1 MEYDFKKIETE
12 WQAYWAIH
20 KTFAAKDGGDKP
32 KYYVLDM
39 FPYPSGA
46 GLHVGHPLGYIASDI
61 IARFKR
67 HKGFNVLHPMGY
79 DSFGLPAEQYAI
91 QTGQHPKITTEQ
103 NIAVYR
109 KQLDKIGFSFDW
121 DREVRTSNPEYYK
134 WTQWIFIQ
142 IFNSWYNNNSN
153 KAENISTLITEF
165 ETDGNTKV
173 NAVCD
178 ENVKSFTA
186 AEWKA
191 FSEKEQSDI
200 LMAYRMAYLGE
211 AYVNWCPQLGT
222 VLANDEIKDGVS
234 ERGGYPV
241 ERKLMKQWS
250 MRITAYAQRLLDGLD
265 TLDWTESLKDAQ
277 RNWIGKSVGTSLR
290 FKVLTPNPS
299 PKERGAEPPSYL
311 TGKKEIAVDLLQ
323 KAKANRK
330 NYTETED
337 IIWQAL
343 RNKKLDVKFRRQHPI
358 DKFIADFVCLDQ
370 HLIVE
375 IDGEYHNSN
384 EQQELDEARTIVLRL
399 NGFNVIRFTNNEVKN
414 NLDSVLEK
422 IKQELAA
429 TAPSPLERAGVRTT
443 SEYIEVFTTRP
454 DTIFGVSFVTLA
466 PEHELVAGLTTAEN
480 KTAVEEYVTIAK
492 NRSERERQADVNK
505 ITGVFTGSY
514 VEHPFTGKQIPIWI
528 GDYVLA
534 GYGTGA
540 VMAVPA
546 HDSRDY
552 SFAKHFGLPILEVV
566 QGTSNV
572 TLSEVEGSY
581 DAKEGKLINSDFLNG
596 LEVKDAMKKAIA
608 EIEKQGLGKGK
619 VNFRLR
625 DAVFGRQR
633 YWGEPIPVY
642 YKNDIPYAL
651 NESELPLVLPEVDK
665 YLPTEDGEPP
675 LARAKNW
682 RYKPLSNSPQGGE
695 DAKPHTWQ
703 TAGNS
708 SYNFTKEKSQELR
721 KNQTEAEEILWE
733 AIRKK
738 SLDVKFRR
746 QHVIGASIVDFVS
759 LEAKLV
765 IEVDGKIHLEQK
777 DYDEARTKELES
789 VGFSVIRF
797 SNEEILHD
805 IENVILKIK
814 TTLNAQLQVLPH
826 GEDLGGASYPYEH
839 STMPGWAGS
848 SWYFLRYMDSHN
860 STEFASKKLTD
871 YWKQV
876 DLYIGGSEHATGHL
890 LYVRFWTKILK
901 DLGHIAI
908 DEPAKKLINQ
918 GMIQGLS
925 MMART
930 TSIGSVTLD
939 NNMPSTRRT
948 FLLDK
953 NFSGKLP
960 FQDIEIHIPVD
971 YVNFQDGKYVL
982 TKENL
987 NKLIED
993 HTRFTDF
1000 QFLNESDCEEFG
1012 IIITEELNSDFIQLK
1027 EVVEKMSKSKYN
1039 VVTPDDIAEK
1049 FGSDTLR
1056 LYEMFLGPLEQSK
1069 PWNTNGITG
1078 VHGFLKKL
1086 WRLFYP
1092 AVQSDASTTLSN
1104 QFNVTNDEPTKG
1116 ELKTLHKTIKKITE
1130 DIERFSF
1137 NTSVS
1142 NFMICVNELTDAK
1155 CNKRAI
1161 LEPLLICLSPYAPHI
1176 AEELWKQLGHTE
1188 SISTA
1193 AFPLFNE
1200 AYLVDDTINYPV
1212 SFNGKVKFTLE
1223 LAATLSTQEVET
1235 IVRAN
1240 EQTAKFL
1247 DGKEPKKVIVVHKKI
1262 VNMVV

>member
-1 MEYDFKKIETE
+1 MEYNFKEIESN
-12 WQAYWAIH
+12 WQAYWAKH

-61 IARFKR
+61 VSRYKR

-91 QTGQHPKITTEQ
+91 QTGQHPKVTTEN

-109 KQLDKIGFSFDW
+109 RQLDKIGFSFDW

-142 IFNSWYNNNSN
+142 IFNSWYNKDSN
-153 KAENISTLITEF
+153 KAENISALIAEF
-165 ETDGNTKV
+165 EANGNAKV
-173 NAVCD
+173 NAVC
-178 ENVKSFTA
+178 EGTVKSFTA
-186 AEWKA
+186 KEWKA
-191 FSEKEQSDI
+191 FTEKEQSDI
-200 LMAYRMAYLGE
+200 LMNYRLAYLGE

-265 TLDWTESLKDAQ
+265 TLDWTESLKEAQ
-277 RNWIGKSVGTSLR
+277 RNWIGKSEGTSLQ
-290 FKVLTPNPS
+290 FKIHGS
-299 PKERGAEPPSYL
+299 
-311 TGKKEIAVDLLQ
+311 
-323 KAKANRK
+323 
-330 NYTETED
+330 
-337 IIWQAL
+337 
-343 RNKKLDVKFRRQHPI
+343 
-358 DKFIADFVCLDQ
+358 DK
-370 HLIVE
+370 
-375 IDGEYHNSN
+375 
-384 EQQELDEARTIVLRL
+384 T
-399 NGFNVIRFTNNEVKN
+399 
-414 NLDSVLEK
+414 
-422 IKQELAA
+422 
-429 TAPSPLERAGVRTT
+429 
-443 SEYIEVFTTRP
+443 IEVFTTRP
-454 DTIFGVSFVTLA
+454 DTVFGVSFVTLA
-466 PEHELVAGLTTAEN
+466 PEHELVESLTTADN
-480 KTAVEEYVTIAK
+480 KAEVEAYVTQAK
-492 NRSERERQADVNK
+492 NRSERERQADINK

-514 VEHPFTGKQIPIWI
+514 VEHPFTGKQVPIWI

-566 QGTSNV
+566 AATSNV
-572 TLSEVEGSY
+572 TLSGVEGSY

-596 LEVKDAMKKAIA
+596 LEVKEAIKKAISA
-608 EIEKQGLGKGK
+608 IETKGLGKGK

-651 NESELPLVLPEVDK
+651 DESELPLILPEVDK

-675 LARAKNW
+675 LARA
-682 RYKPLSNSPQGGE
+682 
-695 DAKPHTWQ
+695 A
-703 TAGNS
+703 S
-708 SYNFTKEKSQELR
+708 SWKHE
-721 KNQTEAEEILWE
+721 
-733 AIRKK
+733 
-738 SLDVKFRR
+738 
-746 QHVIGASIVDFVS
+746 
-759 LEAKLV
+759 
-765 IEVDGKIHLEQK
+765 GK
-777 DYDEARTKELES
+777 YD
-789 VGFSVIRF
+789 
-797 SNEEILHD
+797 
-805 IENVILKIK
+805 
-814 TTLNAQLQVLPH
+814 
-826 GEDLGGASYPYEH
+826 YEH

-848 SWYFLRYMDSHN
+848 SWYFLRYMDSTN
-860 STEFASKKLTD
+860 ASVFADKKLAD
-871 YWKQV
+871 YWQQV

-890 LYVRFWTKILK
+890 LYVRFWTKFLK
-901 DLGHIAI
+901 DLGYIAI
-908 DEPAKKLINQ
+908 NEPAKKLINQ
-918 GMIQGLS
+918 GMIQGRSNFVYRVNGENKLVS
-925 MMART
+925 SGLKNNYEVSALHVDV
-930 TSIGSVTLD
+930 SIVNNDILD
-939 NNMPSTRRT
+939 VEAFKKWRDD
-948 FLLDK
+948 FK
-953 NFSGKLP
+953 NADFIL
-960 FQDIEIHIPVD
+960 E
-971 YVNFQDGKYVL
+971 DGKYICGA
-982 TKENL
+982 E
-987 NKLIED
+987 
-993 HTRFTDF
+993 
-1000 QFLNESDCEEFG
+1000 
-1012 IIITEELNSDFIQLK
+1012 
-1027 EVVEKMSKSKYN
+1027 VEKMSKSKYN
-1039 VVTPDDIAEK
+1039 VVTPDDISEK

-1078 VHGFLKKL
+1078 VHGFLKKM
-1086 WRLFYP
+1086 WRLFYS
-1092 AVQSDASTTLSN
+1092 ADG
-1104 QFNVTNDEPTKG
+1104 FNVVDAEPTKG

-1130 DIERFSF
+1130 DIDRFSF
-1137 NTSVS
+1137 NTSIS

-1176 AEELWKQLGHTE
+1176 TEELWKQLGHTE

-1193 AFPLFNE
+1193 PFPDFNE
-1200 AYLVDDTINYPV
+1200 AFLVDDTINYPV

-1223 LAATLSTQEVET
+1223 LAATLTAPEVEA

-1240 EQTAKFL
+1240 EQTAKYL

>member
-1 MEYDFKKIETE
+1 MEYNFKEIESN
-12 WQAYWAIH
+12 WQKYWATN

-61 IARFKR
+61 VARYKR

-103 NIAVYR
+103 NIARYR
-109 KQLDKIGFSFDW
+109 EQLDKIGFSFDW

-142 IFNSWYNNNSN
+142 IFNSWYNKSTN
-153 KAENISTLITEF
+153 KAEPIETLIKVF
-165 ETDGNTKV
+165 ETKGFNSKLDDTLTGDIEK
-173 NAVCD
+173 D
-178 ENVKSFTA
+178 LEPFTGE
-186 AEWKA
+186 EWKA
-191 FSEKEQSDI
+191 FDEKKKSDI
-200 LMAYRMAYLGE
+200 LMNFRLAYLGE
-211 AYVNWCPQLGT
+211 SFVNWCPQLGT

-265 TLDWTESLKDAQ
+265 TLDWTESLKEAQ
-277 RNWIGKSVGTSLR
+277 RNWIGRSEGTSLK
-290 FKVLTPNPS
+290 FKVS
-299 PKERGAEPPSYL
+299 QG
-311 TGKKEIAVDLLQ
+311 
-323 KAKANRK
+323 
-330 NYTETED
+330 
-337 IIWQAL
+337 
-343 RNKKLDVKFRRQHPI
+343 
-358 DKFIADFVCLDQ
+358 DKW
-370 HLIVE
+370 
-375 IDGEYHNSN
+375 
-384 EQQELDEARTIVLRL
+384 
-399 NGFNVIRFTNNEVKN
+399 
-414 NLDSVLEK
+414 
-422 IKQELAA
+422 
-429 TAPSPLERAGVRTT
+429 
-443 SEYIEVFTTRP
+443 IEVFTTRP
-454 DTIFGVSFVTLA
+454 DTVFGVSFVTLA
-466 PEHELVAGLTTAEN
+466 PEHELVESLTTADN
-480 KTAVEEYVTIAK
+480 KAAVEAYVTQAK
-492 NRSERERQADVNK
+492 NRSERERQADINK

-514 VEHPFTGKQIPIWI
+514 VEHPFTGKQVPIWI

-566 QGTSNV
+566 AGGD
-572 TLSEVEGSY
+572 LEKESY

-596 LEVKDAMKKAIA
+596 LEVKDAIKKAIA
-608 EIEKQGLGKGK
+608 EIEAKGLGKGK

-651 NESELPLVLPEVDK
+651 NENELPLVLPEVDK

-675 LARAKNW
+675 LARA
-682 RYKPLSNSPQGGE
+682 
-695 DAKPHTWQ
+695 A
-703 TAGNS
+703 S
-708 SYNFTKEKSQELR
+708 SWKHE
-721 KNQTEAEEILWE
+721 
-733 AIRKK
+733 
-738 SLDVKFRR
+738 
-746 QHVIGASIVDFVS
+746 
-759 LEAKLV
+759 
-765 IEVDGKIHLEQK
+765 GK
-777 DYDEARTKELES
+777 YD
-789 VGFSVIRF
+789 
-797 SNEEILHD
+797 
-805 IENVILKIK
+805 
-814 TTLNAQLQVLPH
+814 
-826 GEDLGGASYPYEH
+826 YEH

-848 SWYFLRYMDSHN
+848 SWYFLRYMDAHN
-860 STEFASKKLTD
+860 GSVFADKKLSD
-871 YWKQV
+871 YWQQV

-890 LYVRFWTKILK
+890 LYVRFWTKFLK
-901 DLGHIAI
+901 DLGYIAI

-918 GMIQGLS
+918 GMIQG
-925 MMART
+925 
-930 TSIGSVTLD
+930 TSAYTNIISKVNYFDLPNEANSNFVIYISKNKLKEFVSSNDTSFISDIYKKHFPNVDFSKTRFEFDKESPNNGIGKRAVL
-939 NNMPSTRRT
+939 
-948 FLLDK
+948 
-953 NFSGKLP
+953 
-960 FQDIEIHIPVD
+960 VD
-971 YVNFQDGKYVL
+971 YVNPNDTLQFDNFKKWRDLMFRESNLIVEYVFENDG
-982 TKENL
+982 
-987 NKLIED
+987 
-993 HTRFTDF
+993 
-1000 QFLNESDCEEFG
+1000 S
-1012 IIITEELNSDFIQLK
+1012 FIVDR
-1027 EVVEKMSKSKYN
+1027 EVEKMSKSKWN

-1086 WRLFYP
+1086 WRLFYSP
-1092 AVQSDASTTLSN
+1092 LQGGAQGAGDVA
-1104 QFNVTNDEPTKG
+1104 FNVSNDEPTKG

-1137 NTSVS
+1137 NTSIS

-1176 AEELWKQLGHTE
+1176 AEELWKQLGHNE

-1193 AFPLFNE
+1193 AFPDFNE
-1200 AYLVDDTINYPV
+1200 AYLVDDNVNYPV

-1223 LAATLSTQEVET
+1223 LAATLTAPEVEA

-1240 EQTAKFL
+1240 EQTTKYL

-1262 VNMVV
+1262 VNMVM